1 MNNEKLNSLS
11 QKEEL
16 PVNSQIER
24 FEHQN
29 IGNNGS
35 PEITETDES
44 ALESM
49 AGQPGSGGIEALSPR
64 SDYYDAEDLF
74 QDPIGEIQM
83 DLRTIREETEP
94 LQLSNGNLNSNGNF
108 NGDSRRYKIFVE
120 AKLKSLQAKLK

>member
-1 MNNEKLNSLS
+1 MNNKKLNSLS

-16 PVNSQIER
+16 PVNSQIEC
-24 FEHQN
+24 FEHQ
-29 IGNNGS
+29 NNGS

-83 DLRTIREETEP
+83 DLRIGEVATIVPP
-94 LQLSNGNLNSNGNF
+94 LHPCS
-108 NGDSRRYKIFVE
+108 
-120 AKLKSLQAKLK
+120 